1 MGAHAGSVCRCRGS
15 RGWPWV
21 ASYGQAARSRRRLGL
36 ARARSPDSGGR
47 PTASTIE
54 SVLSHRLDDTL
65 LVLTAVSVIL
75 APLALVASIFRM
87 NVTVPGEGELNTFVW
102 VVLLMGVL
110 LVLLVVYFRR
120 RGWL

>member
-1 MGAHAGSVCRCRGS
+1 M
-15 RGWPWV
+15 
-21 ASYGQAARSRRRLGL
+21 
-36 ARARSPDSGGR
+36 
-47 PTASTIE
+47 
-54 SVLSHRLDDTL
+54 LSHRLDDTL

-87 NVTVPGEGELNTFVW
+87 NVTVPGEGESNTFVW